1 MHFALLQGNLPE
13 QEQGQER
20 EGSAAIIPKA
30 EEQERQA
37 ATQGPNFHDQ
47 RD

>member
-1 MHFALLQGNLPE
+1 MHFAVLQGNFPK

-20 EGSAAIIPKA
+20 KGSVAVDAKA

-37 ATQGPNFHDQ
+37 ATQGQDIHD
-47 RD
+47 

>member
-1 MHFALLQGNLPE
+1 MHFAVLQGNLPE

-20 EGSAAIIPKA
+20 KGSVAITSKA

-37 ATQGPNFHDQ
+37 ATQGQNIHDQ
-47 RD
+47 RH